1 MKKILA
7 GFSIVLALAAAG
19 PAFARSQNH
28 SAASYSHVH
37 SGYGPITWDE
47 VEVSHPEGGG

>member
-1 MKKILA
+1 MKKALA

-19 PAFARSQNH
+19 PAFARNH
-28 SAASYSHVH
+28 SATSYAHVH

-47 VEVSHPEGGG
+47 IEVSHPEGGG